1 MATYERTSTD
11 PTRNRT
17 VPESEAKMD
26 VGKGKTEEAKE
37 KAAQKGHEMKEEA
50 SKRARAKFEEGKQYG
65 EKNLEST
72 AQALRDAAGKL
83 KEDDQETM
91 ARYTEWAAGQ
101 VDSVA
106 GYFRDRSVDD
116 VLRDVRYMARRN
128 PGMVL
133 GGALMAGFLTAR
145 FLKASEPMRSETS
158 EYRSDYFTPSA
169 HTYGQT
175 Y

>member
-17 VPESEAKMD
+17 VPGSEAKMEA
-26 VGKGKTEEAKE
+26 GKDKKE
-37 KAAQKGHEMKEEA
+37 TVKEQAAQKGHEMKEEA
-50 SKRARAKFEEGKQYG
+50 EEKARTKFEEGKQYG
-65 EKNLEST
+65 ERNLEST
-72 AQALRDAAGKL
+72 AQALRDAAGTL
-83 KEDDQETM
+83 KEDDQEAM

-116 VLRDVRYMARRN
+116 VLHDVRYMARKN

-133 GGALMAGFLTAR
+133 GGALMAGFLAAR
-145 FLKASEPMRSETS
+145 FLKASEPMRSEIP
-158 EYRSDYFTPSA
+158 EHRSDYFTPPA
-169 HTYGQT
+169 HRYGQT